1 MNRENRGFT
10 LVELIVTVAIIA
22 IFSGIVLSV
31 IGTGANSYRKTSST
45 AKAQMETQEI
55 MNQIQDTIIDVN
67 RSVYYSYR
75 DETDNEIRDDIDWG
89 ADLQS
94 KAFFACSASEK
105 DIEKGE
111 YSYSCDEI
119 EWDSEE
125 QKLYYTC
132 WGWDGVETEI
142 TDDNENQ
149 NDQKLSDDTGEIS
162 TLSEDEEK
170 TENFEMGAFVTSK
183 RTSSIEPKV
192 ERTLLAENITDFRV
206 DVSKAASNRIV
217 RFQFTTNQNGK
228 EITTLHTVNLR
239 NQVQIQKPESGYV
252 PSGSEKAAII
262 ITHYPHEVKAGKSV
276 SGFDKML
283 TGNIDPSTVKW
294 IVESG
299 SGTFKESDG
308 TDLSLEAAANS
319 SGTIVIHVEAKTT
332 NGQIVKSSS
341 VTIQIIAVVPNGLVT
356 DTKELVIAVGGSYS
370 LSGLISWRIEYSDG
384 TQSEKKVAQTQ
395 LIYQKEANSSI
406 IGAGMSLDESGY
418 LIVPAGLGNNE
429 SDSVFTLT
437 VKYYDEKTDKTV
449 NGEVTLKL
457 ARLDISKPTGT
468 LHVGDTMPFEYTYKE
483 GGAIVGDVTPTVSY
497 TTRPRETATGKVNN
511 VLTKEDI
518 GDWKISAEI
527 NLSNQSQTASGTV
540 RAKTSFTVKPKAEQ
554 AEIKING
561 NSNYDTVVAGQS
573 YNCSYWYNQ
582 TDIYILLPDGA
593 VTSQFRLT
601 WKIEHKSD
609 SATSFLNGRDTMTG
623 SADNSLDDKSD
634 VVLEIGKQEKGLVL
648 SAYVEVY
655 DNVHHDLLLGAYSAS
670 ISLKT
675 LTDIEI
681 INTFEN
687 SNDKDAK
694 VFQVIKG
701 RTYNL
706 NFIAHVWTYGK
717 EKPEALDIEPEKL
730 WWNKGNRKTSW
741 TVENGEEDGELNL
754 SIDGGVSNVYKLP
767 WNYLKD
773 SKPYVVIDEK
783 N

>member
-22 IFSGIVLSV
+22 IFSGVVLSV

-55 MNQIQDTIIDVN
+55 MDQIQDTIIDVN

-75 DETDNEIRDDIDWG
+75 DETDNEISDDIDFG

-142 TDDNENQ
+142 TDDNGNQ

-170 TENFEMGAFVTSK
+170 TENFEMEAFVTSK

-341 VTIQIIAVVPNGLVT
+341 VTIQIIAVVPNELVT

-457 ARLDISKPTGT
+457 ARLDISKPAGT
-468 LHVGDTMPFEYTYKE
+468 LYVGDTMPFEYTYKE
-483 GGAIVGDVTPTVSY
+483 GGVIVRDATPTVSY
-497 TTRPRETATGKVNN
+497 TKRPRETSTGKVNN
-511 VLTKEDI
+511 VLTKGDI
-518 GDWKISAEI
+518 GDWKIRAEVKLSTLHSKDCDGITSAE
-527 NLSNQSQTASGTV
+527 
-540 RAKTSFTVKPKAEQ
+540 TSFTVKEKMEDGTIDIGTEGA
-554 AEIKING
+554 
-561 NSNYDTVVAGQS
+561 DTVVAGAK
-573 YNCSYWYNQ
+573 YFCSYYNSQGFKMNVDNFNWNYKIVWSLEGATDSYFIDDNNITIGDKNAQLYIGENERGFVLSGIMTIYSGSGQNENEIERQYKAKRNVKVITDMEISGISSPAIVGDTYDLVAKVTVWSINDAGQHVSEKKEIPTKDASWKLQTSDLEDQSHTIDSGVWNIQKGQLSGNLVVNVWY
-582 TDIYILLPDGA
+582 
-593 VTSQFRLT
+593 TSGVLMGNKMDSDSEHVRLT
-601 WKIEHKSD
+601 KIEWI
-609 SATSFLNGRDTMTG
+609 
-623 SADNSLDDKSD
+623 D
-634 VVLEIGKQEKGLVL
+634 VE
-648 SAYVEVY
+648 
-655 DNVHHDLLLGAYSAS
+655 
-670 ISLKT
+670 
-675 LTDIEI
+675 
-681 INTFEN
+681 
-687 SNDKDAK
+687 
-694 VFQVIKG
+694 
-701 RTYNL
+701 
-706 NFIAHVWTYGK
+706 
-717 EKPEALDIEPEKL
+717 EPAE
-730 WWNKGNRKTSW
+730 
-741 TVENGEEDGELNL
+741 
-754 SIDGGVSNVYKLP
+754 
-767 WNYLKD
+767 
-773 SKPYVVIDEK
+773 
-783 N
+783 